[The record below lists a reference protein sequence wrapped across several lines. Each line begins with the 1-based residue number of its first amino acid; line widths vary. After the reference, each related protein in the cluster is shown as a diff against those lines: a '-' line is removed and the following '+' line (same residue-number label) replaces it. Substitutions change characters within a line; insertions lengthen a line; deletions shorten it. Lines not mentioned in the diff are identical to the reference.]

1 VKCNDRK
8 TVEGK
13 DVKHAF
19 DKQFKS
25 SKLAGIALAAAAF
38 AMFGSG
44 TALADPVPKPI
55 EFAKASL
62 DIETQGEAAG
72 SLNCSWR
79 ETGLAPL
86 ALVAYEC
93 TAAAGAVVE
102 GCFYKNKFVPDA
114 GTETTVQLGLTNVE
128 AGHDTELYL
137 ASNGGAISGEILLA
151 PEAPHTPGGGH
162 LCTEPLVQAIIAARY
177 CDMELRDTINDIVGT
192 TEVELFAVLARGV
205 APRVPTC
212 EEMLNPPAP

>member
-1 VKCNDRK
+1 M
-8 TVEGK
+8 
-13 DVKHAF
+13 KHAF

-38 AMFGSG
+38 AMFGTG
-44 TALADPVPKPI
+44 TALADPVPKPLT
-55 EFAKASL
+55 FAKASI
-62 DIETQGEAAG
+62 DIEPRGEAAG

-79 ETGLAPL
+79 ETGLTPL

-93 TAAAGAVVE
+93 KAAAGAVVE

-114 GTETTVQLGLTNVE
+114 GTETTVELDMTNLE

-162 LCTEPLVQAIIAARY
+162 LCTEPLEQAVIAARY
-177 CDMELRDTINDIVGT
+177 CDMSLTDTTNDIVGT
-192 TEVELFAVLARGV
+192 TELELFAVLARGV
-205 APRVPTC
+205 GVSVPTC
-212 EEMLNPPAP
+212 DEMLAP

>member
-1 VKCNDRK
+1 MKYTLTKR
-8 TVEGK
+8 
-13 DVKHAF
+13 
-19 DKQFKS
+19 
-25 SKLAGIALAAAAF
+25 SKRTCITLAAF
-38 AMFGSG
+38 AFVTFGTG
-44 TALADPVPKPI
+44 TALADPTPKPI
-55 EFAKASL
+55 TFAKASL

-114 GTETTVQLGLTNVE
+114 GTEMTVAFDMTNVE
-128 AGHDTELYL
+128 GGHETELYL

-151 PEAPHTPGGGH
+151 PEAPHTPGSGH
-162 LCTEPLVQAIIAARY
+162 LCPEPLEQAVIAARY
-177 CDMELRDTINDIVGT
+177 CDMELRDTTNGIVGT
-192 TEVELFAVLARGV
+192 TEVELFAVLAKGV
-205 APRVPTC
+205 APPVPTC
-212 EEMLNPPAP
+212 EEMLSTP